1 MIFLDDEGAF
11 KEATLSDRHLSGVLD
26 DSVNLE
32 LRPANSFDG
41 PGAEFVLALESS
53 DEEHVVSMWFDRES
67 LTDLRNIINAA
78 LGDE

>member
-11 KEATLSDRHLSGVLD
+11 EGATLSDRHLSEVLD
-26 DSVNLE
+26 DSVSLD
-32 LRPANSFDG
+32 LRPANRFDG

-67 LTDLRNIINAA
+67 LADLRNIVNAA
-78 LGDE
+78 LGE